1 MNNQFLT
8 AATAEGLS
16 DQEIKAALKASLDS
30 LGELKKVL
38 IIPPDITRLNA
49 HAGPITCMLWDLLP
63 DAEIDIMPAL
73 GTHMPMTKEEVDFM
87 FPGLPFERFLEHDWR
102 NDIVKIGEVPAD
114 FVSEVSE
121 ERMQQSIDVE
131 LNKRILD
138 PSYDLI
144 ISVGQ
149 VVPHEVV
156 GMANYSKNL
165 FVGCGGNSMINSSHY
180 LGALYGMERMMGR
193 ENTPVRA
200 VFDYAEEHFIKDLP
214 VMYIL
219 TVTTTERND
228 IVHVQSLALGRER
241 ELFSKSCV
249 ESQKHNLIFLDEPIK
264 KAVVYLKPEEFRTTW
279 VGNKSIYRMRMAM
292 ADEGELIILAPGVHK
307 FGEDDGNDVLIAK
320 YGYVG
325 YQRVAELV
333 AKNDDLK
340 AGLGVAA
347 HLIHGSSEGRFS
359 ITYAPGHMTKE
370 QIESV
375 NFNYMPYEEAAS
387 KYNPAVLVDGY
398 NNVNG
403 EEVFYVSNPA
413 LGLWAYKETFYKQI

>member
-149 VVPHEVV
+149 VVP
-156 GMANYSKNL
+156 L
-165 FVGCGGNSMINSSHY
+165 
-180 LGALYGMERMMGR
+180 
-193 ENTPVRA
+193 
-200 VFDYAEEHFIKDLP
+200 
-214 VMYIL
+214 
-219 TVTTTERND
+219 
-228 IVHVQSLALGRER
+228 
-241 ELFSKSCV
+241 
-249 ESQKHNLIFLDEPIK
+249 
-264 KAVVYLKPEEFRTTW
+264 
-279 VGNKSIYRMRMAM
+279 
-292 ADEGELIILAPGVHK
+292 
-307 FGEDDGNDVLIAK
+307 
-320 YGYVG
+320 
-325 YQRVAELV
+325 
-333 AKNDDLK
+333 
-340 AGLGVAA
+340 
-347 HLIHGSSEGRFS
+347 
-359 ITYAPGHMTKE
+359 
-370 QIESV
+370 
-375 NFNYMPYEEAAS
+375 
-387 KYNPAVLVDGY
+387 
-398 NNVNG
+398 
-403 EEVFYVSNPA
+403 
-413 LGLWAYKETFYKQI
+413 

>member
-1 MNNQFLT
+1 MKNQFLT
-8 AATAEGLS
+8 AATAEGFS
-16 DQEIKAALKASLDS
+16 DQEIQAALKASLDS

-49 HAGPITCMLWDLLP
+49 HAGPITCMLWELMA

-87 FPGLPFERFLEHDWR
+87 FPGLPFERFFEHDWR
-102 NDIVKIGEVPAD
+102 NDIVKIGEVPAA

-121 ERMQQSIDVE
+121 GRMQQSIDVE

-149 VVPHEVV
+149 IVPHEVV

-214 VMYIL
+214 VLYIL
-219 TVTTTERND
+219 TVTTTDRND
-228 IVHVQSLALGRER
+228 IVHVHSLAIGRER

-279 VGNKSIYRMRMAM
+279 VGNKSIYRTRMAM

-325 YQRVAELV
+325 YRRVAELV
-333 AKNDDLK
+333 AENDDLK

-375 NFNYMPYEEAAS
+375 NFNYMPYEEAVA

-398 NNVNG
+398 NDVNG
-403 EEVFYVSNPA
+403 EKVFYVSNPA
-413 LGLWAYKETFYKQI
+413 LGLWAYKETFYKQT